1 MNGANEERE
10 EAAGGPP
17 SEVDEPRCG
26 FVAIIGAPN
35 AGKSTLVNQLV
46 GTKVTIVSR
55 KVQTTRTPVRGIVMA
70 GTSQLVLIDTPGIFE
85 PRRRLD
91 RAMVGAAWGGAG
103 DADAIVL
110 LIDAARGIDADV
122 RRIIDRLKETGI
134 KPFVALNKVD
144 RMSDKADLL
153 PLATALTEELDTIGI
168 YFIAAINGNG
178 VEDLKQALG
187 KAMPKGPWH
196 YPEDDVSDLPLRML
210 AAELTREK
218 IYDRLHQELPYSITV
233 ETSDWKEL
241 RNKSVRIEQTIFVE
255 RESQKKIVVG
265 KGGDAIKQVSAETRA
280 ELADIIGQPV
290 HLFLFV
296 KVRENW
302 ADDPARYRE
311 MGLDFPKD

>member
-1 MNGANEERE
+1 VTGNDTEIAT
-10 EAAGGPP
+10 GGEP
-17 SEVDEPRCG
+17 DAPRCG

-55 KVQTTRTPVRGIVMA
+55 KVQTTRTPVRGIVMVDN
-70 GTSQLVLIDTPGIFE
+70 SQLILIDTPGIFE

-91 RAMVGAAWGGAG
+91 RAMVGAAWGGAA

-110 LIDAARGIDADV
+110 LVDAVKGIDADV
-122 RRIIDRLKETGI
+122 RRIIEKLKETKV
-134 KPFVALNKVD
+134 KPIIALNKVD
-144 RMSDKADLL
+144 RLSDKAALL
-153 PLATALTEELDTIGI
+153 PLASALTEELAPESMH
-168 YFIAAINGNG
+168 FVSAINGDG
-178 VEDLKQALG
+178 VDGLKEALG
-187 KAMPKGPWH
+187 AMMPEGPWH

-241 RNKSVRIEQTIFVE
+241 RNKSIRIEQTVFVE

-265 KGGDAIKQVSAETRA
+265 KGGSSIKQVSAETRA
-280 ELADIIGQPV
+280 ELAEIIGQPV

-302 ADDPARYRE
+302 SDDPARYRE
-311 MGLDFPKD
+311 MGLDFPKS